1 VGNSSFTVTGDQL
14 KLYSN
19 LWATHAFKVTGGQL
33 KLFTNRFSLS
43 SDPMDVKPKPR
54 GLSAESTY
62 GTMPFSS
69 RISETNN
76 VKKERDI

>member
-1 VGNSSFTVTGDQL
+1 VGNSC
-14 KLYSN
+14 
-19 LWATHAFKVTGGQL
+19 FKVTGGQL
-33 KLFTNRFSLS
+33 KLFSYPTGSYQLILHI
-43 SDPMDVKPKPR
+43 DVKPKPR